1 MNRTARLAA
10 SALAA
15 SGLAVGATTVAAAS
29 ATAAEPAALSIQGDL
44 ALTPDLHLL
53 RIDAEGARTGAGA
66 TGGTYTATVLAG
78 TDPTPIQVTGPI
90 TCIYVKGDTASLVYP
105 ISDIK
110 PIGLPAQFKDAAAVQ
125 ITVREGTDGRSDM
138 VGVNGPMLTSSFTG
152 CAPTDTP
159 FAFDGEIETS
169 GG

>member
-15 SGLAVGATTVAAAS
+15 SGLAVGATTAAATS
-29 ATAAEPAALSIQGDL
+29 APAAEPAALSIQGDL
-44 ALTPDLHLL
+44 ALTPELHLL
-53 RIDAEGARTGAGA
+53 RIDAEGARDGSGE
-66 TGGTYTATVLAG
+66 TGGTYTATVLNG
-78 TDPTPIQVTGPI
+78 SDPTPIEVTGPI
-90 TCIYVKGDTASLVYP
+90 SCIYVNGDTASLVYP
-105 ISDIK
+105 ISDIE
-110 PIGLPAQFKDAAAVQ
+110 PVGLPDQFQDAAAVQ